1 MSYYVLSQ
9 KEEPGCPIGILYAD
23 LYDKFYPSTK
33 GVEFG
38 FFPWYAEKG
47 KPGPRTPFPEGM
59 VLISKDKNY
68 NFDVRSVSRFFYIVS
83 DEFLAACHRLNVSI
97 VDSVK
102 IKVLSESGESISS
115 KNYNAV
121 LFEELDVRSNSDP
134 ASTFVEENGRP
145 VRFKKLILS
154 DDWKLDLFKYRR
166 LISGS
171 DSLICSQ
178 AFKDLAE
185 NFKGIA
191 FTPLETVLW
200 SGIRRI

>member
-1 MSYYVLSQ
+1 MCFLRKNSRAAQ
-9 KEEPGCPIGILYAD
+9 Q
-23 LYDKFYPSTK
+23 
-33 GVEFG
+33 G
-38 FFPWYAEKG
+38 FFMPISTINSIQAQRGWSSVFFLGTQKRGSPGRVRLFRMAWYLSLKI
-47 KPGPRTPFPEGM
+47 RTM
-59 VLISKDKNY
+59 ISI
-68 NFDVRSVSRFFYIVS
+68 FVAFRVFFYIVS

-102 IKVLSESGESISS
+102 IEVLSESRESISS
-115 KNYNAV
+115 KSYNAV